1 MIVAYILIALFVAWI
16 WVDYFRLIDI
26 FEKNNL
32 LYVGLVFGLGVCSV
46 GIVILIQRYF
56 LYPSGWYLNGDMI
69 NDFGYSV
76 FGIGLVEE
84 IAKITPFLLFHGVF
98 RKKLNEPID
107 YLAFICISALG
118 FSAAENVMY
127 YQMHGSHIIIN
138 RSILCSISH
147 MFDTAILAY
156 GFILLR
162 FNPKFKN
169 PLIIFG
175 FLLMAALAH
184 GIYDFWLLNQK
195 MPFGYLITLAFY
207 FYTISIFATILNN
220 ALNNSPH
227 FSYKKAINTDLLTKR
242 MFLYYGVVFFLQFA
256 IVTFETDLPNG
267 LYNLLYS
274 FLFSGTIVAISVLRL
289 SRFSLIQGRW
299 NKIKFELPFYLFG
312 GPLNKKDEFRP
323 FGIQIKGSTHNEVYL
338 AEMLEEYVYLIS
350 MDKSGTQ
357 AQLAFIEKKI
367 HLKDDQVHYIVKA
380 FQYDKYG
387 PYESILLKPKEGRGS
402 HTRGKMPIVAKMTII
417 ESPHPT
423 NPNATRKK
431 YRFEEWVYVKK
442 MK

>member
-32 LYVGLVFGLGVCSV
+32 LYVTLVFVLGACSV
-46 GIVILIQRYF
+46 GLVLLIQYYF
-56 LYPSGWYLNGDMI
+56 LYPSGWDLNGEMF
-69 NDFGYSV
+69 NDFMFSV

-84 IAKITPFLLFHGVF
+84 IAKITPFLLFHGIF

-107 YLAFICISALG
+107 YLTFICVSALG

-127 YQMHGSHIIIN
+127 YQMHGSHIIIS

-162 FNPKFKN
+162 FHPKFKN
-169 PLIIFG
+169 PLYIFG

-195 MPFGYLITLAFY
+195 MPFGYLITLVFY

-227 FSYKKAINTDLLTKR
+227 FSYKKAINTDLLAKR
-242 MFLYYGVVFFLQFA
+242 MFLYYGVVFFLQFV
-256 IVTFETDLPNG
+256 IVTFETDLRAG

-289 SRFSLIQGRW
+289 SRFTLIEGRW
-299 NKIKFELPFYLFG
+299 NKIKFELPFHLFAG
-312 GPLNKKDEFRP
+312 SSVKKDEFRP
-323 FGIQIKGSTHNEVYL
+323 FGLQIKGSSHNEAYL
-338 AEMLEEYVYLIS
+338 AEWLEEYVYLIS
-350 MDKSGTQ
+350 MDKANSQ
-357 AQLAFIEKKI
+357 AQLAYIEKKI

-380 FQYDKYG
+380 FQHDQYG
-387 PYESILLKPKEGRGS
+387 PFQSILIKPKEGRGS
-402 HTRGKMPIVAKMTII
+402 HTRGKIPIVAKMSVI
-417 ESPHPT
+417 ETPHPYQ
-423 NPNATRKK
+423 PNETRKK

-442 MK
+442 RK